1 MAETDERSRGGG
13 SGGRVFTNGAVMH
26 PGTRR
31 SVGAY
36 AVWVDGGRAGSGAR
50 WTRTGRI
57 TNQTMELAGAL
68 AGLEAIDAA
77 AEAAA
82 AAACETREG
91 AAGCEQPRGGASD
104 SGGSGEEPA
113 TLYTSSHYVMNC
125 MTRWLPRWEAT
136 GWVTKQRRPVQNG
149 EIVRKMA
156 EIVRRRPVRF
166 VRVEEARCRFG
177 SPEDRERDPVDDGMG
192 RVWDMIV
199 TASEAS
205 APTGLTKRKDVRCVW
220 NSLEGYSRHD

>member
-1 MAETDERSRGGG
+1 MAATDERGTDTGWTGTGR
-13 SGGRVFTNGAVMH
+13 GGRVFTNGAVMH

-36 AVWVDGGRAGSGAR
+36 AVWVEGGRAGSGAR

-82 AAACETREG
+82 AAAAASCEP
-91 AAGCEQPRGGASD
+91 Q
-104 SGGSGEEPA
+104 EPA

-220 NSLEGYSRHD
+220 NIG